1 MGTSCWL
8 MVDDLSV
15 KNAKLAAK
23 GPLIDLAICTYTCQ
37 LAQGQGYVPVLQCQ
51 GADIMNAYQFQ
62 E

>member
-1 MGTSCWL
+1 LALG
-8 MVDDLSV
+8 DLSV

-23 GPLIDLAICTYTCQ
+23 GPLIDLTICTYACQ